1 MQSVFNFIVKPLGD
15 RYNNKVKVYDKELIL
30 NTKIESFKSVNNL
43 AEVVSTPLAYSTDIK
58 KGDIV
63 LIHHNVFRR
72 FYDIR
77 GNQKNSRAYFMD
89 DLYFCDLDQIYLYKR
104 ENKWQTFGDRCFI
117 KPLKNIDY
125 LKLDKEQRLI
135 GILKY
140 GNDALNK
147 LKINPGDLV
156 GYTPFGE
163 FDFIIDGERLY
174 CMKSNDIVIKY
185 EYKGDEAEYNPSWAQ
200 SSIGAHQSS

>member
-1 MQSVFNFIVKPLGD
+1 MKSVFNFIVKPVGA
-15 RYNNKVKVYDKELIL
+15 RYNNKIKVEDKELIL

-43 AEVVSTPLAYSTDIK
+43 AEVISTPLAYSTNIK
-58 KGDIV
+58 VGDIV

-77 GNQKNSRAYFMD
+77 GNQKNSRAFFMD
-89 DLYFCDLDQIYLYKR
+89 DLYFCDLDQIYLYKSDDD
-104 ENKWQTFGDRCFI
+104 KWNTFGDRCFI
-117 KPLKNIDY
+117 KPLKNIDD
-125 LKLDKEQRLI
+125 LKLNKEQELI

-140 GNDALNK
+140 GNSSLNK
-147 LKINPGDLV
+147 LKINEGDLV
-156 GYTPFGE
+156 GYTPYGE

-185 EYKGDEAEYNPSWAQ
+185 ERKGDEAEYNPSWAQ
-200 SSIGAHQSS
+200 SGS